1 MKHTTQLTRANLIQ
15 TGLPAHAQ
23 DLLLKETR
31 IGVFA
36 GTIGLIADIVSLISD
51 ILALR
56 QE

>member
-1 MKHTTQLTRANLIQ
+1 MKHTTQVTKAKYVHQ
-15 TGLPAHAQ
+15 ALPAHAQ

-36 GTIGLIADIVSLISD
+36 GTVGLIADIVSLISD